1 MKLRISILFLLIS
14 ISLLAEIKAIWVPVW
29 DLTSSEKIDEVIKN
43 CQRNGI
49 NNILAQVRY
58 RGDAMYIPNK
68 HNSEFSNN
76 EKRCYLLKDDF
87 DPLQYL
93 IDHKGKIKI
102 HAWITTFV
110 ITPHELNKL
119 DENHIFFKNPDWV
132 TTDFKQ
138 DKMSHNSYEGAFLD
152 PGIPAVQEYTKN
164 VIMDIVTNY
173 NLDGIHLDYIRYP
186 DSKFGLNKAARKK
199 YKNDVKYEDADSW
212 TKWKEEQIN
221 NFVKEIYEELKK
233 RAPQTL
239 LSAAVIANPSE
250 ARYKYSQNWFQWL
263 ENGYIDLVF
272 PMAYTTSDAALA
284 GLYQIYPEKYHQKI
298 VPGLRSW
305 SDDGTYR
312 ADKINSKIVLTKKYK
327 FPGLAFYSYS
337 GIIQN
342 NYFKLLKF

>member
-43 CQRNGI
+43 YQRNGI

-138 DKMSHNSYEGAFLD
+138 DKMSHNSYEGAF
-152 PGIPAVQEYTKN
+152 
-164 VIMDIVTNY
+164 
-173 NLDGIHLDYIRYP
+173 
-186 DSKFGLNKAARKK
+186 
-199 YKNDVKYEDADSW
+199 
-212 TKWKEEQIN
+212 
-221 NFVKEIYEELKK
+221 
-233 RAPQTL
+233 
-239 LSAAVIANPSE
+239 
-250 ARYKYSQNWFQWL
+250 
-263 ENGYIDLVF
+263 
-272 PMAYTTSDAALA
+272 
-284 GLYQIYPEKYHQKI
+284 
-298 VPGLRSW
+298 
-305 SDDGTYR
+305 
-312 ADKINSKIVLTKKYK
+312 
-327 FPGLAFYSYS
+327 
-337 GIIQN
+337 
-342 NYFKLLKF
+342 